1 MNLKELLKIESKKEI
16 YSFRFYYDNSLLW
29 PYIRTNFYSHFLYE
43 NYQNLNNNF
52 NYSKKNYIKN
62 LLKLNPYKIKDKDI
76 FIFGTS
82 ADNTF
87 KKEGKFFNRVHDYFN
102 FVYPDNTAILESSYN
117 REFKLPRYFNHVY
130 SNDIIKIKT
139 TLASKLKKINEN
151 DYIMAKEFIK
161 YIKKEISNDLDDYF
175 YDDLYNTIINI
186 ASKIEYNFKFYEK
199 FFIKTK
205 PKIIFLNCG
214 YYGGE
219 NYILRIARSLNIK
232 TAEFQHGLI
241 SNNHIAYN
249 YDDYLLNFEEYKYYI
264 PEYYLSYGEYWN
276 EQINIPGNV
285 FTIGNPHFYEQIKK
299 YKNIPSKKDTILIPS
314 QGTITKEMVEIAIF
328 LATEYKNYDII
339 FKLHPGEL
347 NSLNLIKP
355 LEKYS
360 NIFIK
365 KDGDIFDYI
374 AKSEVIVAC
383 YSTTIFEAI
392 GMGKKV
398 YILDNNYSR
407 DNIPDK
413 MGVWFRNCE
422 ELRNKINENEDYS
435 QKNNDI
441 NYFFNNNWEKNY
453 KYFIEEEVGIKLND

>member
-1 MNLKELLKIESKKEI
+1 MYLKKFLEIESKKEI
-16 YSFRFYYDNSLLW
+16 YSFRFYYNNSLLW
-29 PYIRTNFYSHFLYE
+29 PYIRNKFYDYFLYG
-43 NYQNLNNNF
+43 NDYNLSTNF
-52 NYSKKNYIKN
+52 NYNKKDYIKN
-62 LLKLNPYKIKDKDI
+62 LLKLSPYKIKDKDI

-82 ADNTF
+82 ADDTF

-102 FVYPDNTAILESSYN
+102 LIYPNSTVILESSYN
-117 REFKLPRYFNHVY
+117 REFKLPRYFDHVY
-130 SNDIIKIKT
+130 SNDIIKIKVI
-139 TLASKLKKINEN
+139 LSSKLKRINKN
-151 DYIMAKEFIK
+151 DYIMAKEFIN
-161 YIKKEISNDLDDYF
+161 YLKKEIGVELDKRF

-186 ASKIEYNFKFYEK
+186 SSRIEYEYKLYEK
-199 FFIKTK
+199 FFLKTK

-219 NYILRIARSLNIK
+219 NHILRVAKSLNIK
-232 TAEFQHGLI
+232 TAEFQHGLV

-249 YDDYLLNFEEYKYYI
+249 YNDYLLEFQDYKEYI

-276 EQINIPGNV
+276 KQINIPGKV

-299 YKNIPSKKDTILIPS
+299 YKNIPSQKNTILIPS
-314 QGTITKEMVEIAIF
+314 QGTVTKSMVKIAEF
-328 LATEYKNYDII
+328 LANEYKNYNII

-347 NSLNLIKP
+347 NSYDSIKS

-374 AKSEVIVAC
+374 AKSEIVVAC
-383 YSTTIFEAI
+383 YSTTIFEAV
-392 GMGKKV
+392 GMNKKV
-398 YILDNNYSR
+398 YILDNDYSR

-413 MGVWFRNCE
+413 MGVWFKNCQ
-422 ELRNKINENEDYS
+422 ELRNIINEDKDDS

-441 NYFFNNNWEKNY
+441 NYYFNDNWEKNY